1 MPTAPPHRLIAPLA
15 LKERSPTTHSALR
28 LMDISFHPLVQPLAM
43 PPFDILACV
52 PTARRWCQDAVCPA
66 LGFPPAHRPLHSLRL
81 FMQLRQPTRGGGAG
95 AGLQRLARSSCQ
107 ALICMQKGLGGIY
120 HGLALGSC
128 SRPRKTLRRRR
139 AVGKIRTGPSAAAHA
154 LVTLQAANIEIIF
167 IYNLF
172 DHPASKRARLV

>member
-1 MPTAPPHRLIAPLA
+1 MMVSGCCLP
-15 LKERSPTTHSALR
+15 SPGVS
-28 LMDISFHPLVQPLAM
+28 
-43 PPFDILACV
+43 
-52 PTARRWCQDAVCPA
+52 
-66 LGFPPAHRPLHSLRL
+66 PAHRPLHCLQL
-81 FMQLRQPTRGGGAG
+81 FVQLRQPTQEGGAS
-95 AGLQRLARSSCQ
+95 AGLQCLADSSCQ